1 MAVALMSLSGHFHLA
16 SGGFLAAPSL
26 ISNCWN
32 LPFETQGEVMEAV
45 PYKQENGR
53 QKVFCVPD
61 SHGIL
66 LGFSVMVLGGGA
78 LWEISRVG

>member
-1 MAVALMSLSGHFHLA
+1 MSLSGHFHLA

-32 LPFETQGEVMEAV
+32 LPFETQGHSV

-53 QKVFCVPD
+53 QKVFRVPD
-61 SHGIL
+61 PHRLL

-78 LWEISRVG
+78 LWEISRIG